1 MSLRLAVVR
10 VLRDLNDLGIG
21 HAVIGG
27 LAVSARV
34 EPRMTRDVDV
44 AIAAADDRAAEDVVH
59 RLLAL
64 GYVVDAVLEQSAAG
78 RLATTRLLP
87 PSLADSGVVI
97 DLLFASSGI
106 EREVVDAA
114 EPLQILTDAVAPV
127 ATVGHLLALKLLSVS
142 EQRPQDA
149 ADLERL
155 SAIASPD
162 DVAQA
167 RIAVR
172 QIVERG
178 FGRGRDLETALQRL
192 TARITT
198 P

>member
-10 VLRDLNDLGIG
+10 VLRDLNDLGIA
-21 HAVIGG
+21 HAVVGG

-34 EPRMTRDVDV
+34 EPRMTRDVDIV
-44 AIAAADDRAAEDVVH
+44 IAATDDRAAEGVVH
-59 RLLAL
+59 QLIAL
-64 GYVVDAVLEQSAAG
+64 GYVVDAVLEQSAPG

-87 PSLADSGVVI
+87 PLLPDSGVVV

-106 EREVVDAA
+106 EREVIDSA

-142 EQRPQDA
+142 ERRPQDA

-155 SAIASPD
+155 SAIASPE

-172 QIVERG
+172 QIVDRG
-178 FGRGRDLETALQRL
+178 FGRGRDLATALQRL
-192 TARITT
+192 VA
-198 P
+198 PGP

>member
-10 VLRDLNDLGIG
+10 VLRDLNDLGIA
-21 HAVIGG
+21 HAVVGG

-34 EPRMTRDVDV
+34 EPRMTRDVDIV
-44 AIAAADDRAAEDVVH
+44 IAATDDRAAEGVVH
-59 RLLAL
+59 QLIAL
-64 GYVVDAVLEQSAAG
+64 GYVVDAVLEQSAPG

-87 PSLADSGVVI
+87 PLLPDSGVVV

-106 EREVVDAA
+106 EREVIDSA

-142 EQRPQDA
+142 ERRPQDA

-155 SAIASPD
+155 SAIASPE

-172 QIVERG
+172 QIVDRG
-178 FGRGRDLETALQRL
+178 FGRGRDLATALQRL
-192 TARITT
+192 IA
-198 P
+198 PGP

>member
-34 EPRMTRDVDV
+34 EPRMTRDVDIV
-44 AIAAADDRAAEDVVH
+44 IAATDDRAAEDVVH
-59 RLLAL
+59 RLLGL

-87 PSLADSGVVI
+87 PMLADSGVVV

-127 ATVGHLLALKLLSVS
+127 ASVGHLLALKLLSVS
-142 EQRPQDA
+142 ERRPQDA

-155 SAIASPD
+155 SAIASPED
-162 DVAQA
+162 LAQA

-178 FGRGRDLETALQRL
+178 FGRGRDLATALQRL
-192 TARITT
+192 TA
-198 P
+198 PGP

>member
-10 VLRDLNDLGIG
+10 VLRDLNDLGIA

-34 EPRMTRDVDV
+34 EPRMTRDVDIV
-44 AIAAADDRAAEDVVH
+44 IAATDDRAAEGVVH
-59 RLLAL
+59 QLIAL
-64 GYVVDAVLEQSAAG
+64 GYVVDAVLEQSAPG

-87 PSLADSGVVI
+87 PLLPDSGVVV

-106 EREVVDAA
+106 EREVIDSA

-142 EQRPQDA
+142 ERRPQDA

-155 SAIASPD
+155 SAIASPE

-172 QIVERG
+172 QIVDRG
-178 FGRGRDLETALQRL
+178 FGRGRDLATALQRL
-192 TARITT
+192 IA
-198 P
+198 PGP

>member
-10 VLRDLNDLGIG
+10 VLRDLNDLGIA
-21 HAVIGG
+21 HAVVGG

-34 EPRMTRDVDV
+34 EPRMTRDVDIV
-44 AIAAADDRAAEDVVH
+44 IAATDDRAAEGVVH
-59 RLLAL
+59 QLIAL
-64 GYVVDAVLEQSAAG
+64 GYVVDAVLEQSAPG

-87 PSLADSGVVI
+87 PLLPDSGVVV

-142 EQRPQDA
+142 ERRPQDA

-155 SAIASPD
+155 SAIASPE

-172 QIVERG
+172 QIVDRG
-178 FGRGRDLETALQRL
+178 FGRGRDLATALQRL
-192 TARITT
+192 IA
-198 P
+198 PGP